1 MFPTVRL
8 SEGVFSHKGLVQV
21 YHSRTWGWICN
32 QGWDKQDADVVCREL
47 GFTKAS
53 MVYGSLKDKGG
64 VIWMKNIQCIGN
76 ETSLVLCD
84 HEDWKKHSCTNGQ
97 LTGVECSV
105 PEGRSIVSKE

>member
-1 MFPTVRL
+1 M
-8 SEGVFSHKGLVQV
+8 FSHKGLVQV

-84 HEDWKKHSCTNGQ
+84 HEDGRNIAAQMVNSQVWSAAYLKV
-97 LTGVECSV
+97 GVSY
-105 PEGRSIVSKE
+105 PKNNK